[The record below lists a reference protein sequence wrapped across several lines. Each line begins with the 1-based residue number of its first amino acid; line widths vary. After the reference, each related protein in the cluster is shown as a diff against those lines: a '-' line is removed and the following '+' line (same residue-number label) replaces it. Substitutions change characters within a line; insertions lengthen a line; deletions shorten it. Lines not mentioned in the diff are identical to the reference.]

1 MLQSR
6 CSLERFDPRSCFGS
20 SPLGCGSQFIRVDDL
35 SVDQLFGLRLAELLL
50 LEIPHH
56 LYLCRS
62 IVQVKLPNE
71 HFNAY

>member
-1 MLQSR
+1 
-6 CSLERFDPRSCFGS
+6 
-20 SPLGCGSQFIRVDDL
+20 LGCGSQFIRVDDL